1 MKREDTKTKVNDP
14 MSTVPTDKKLNVT
27 PGSMPKGEWT
37 VEYTPSS
44 PMRGRRRGERT
55 YAQADVYSGE
65 LINGGKR
72 CYPDGREEP
81 LYREVIHMAFND
93 QDPDRVARAEAI
105 CVLIA
110 DAGAPSKR
118 HHSGIAMRRFLL
130 LLYPSRIE
138 REWESDPTGLPQSTV
153 SSTLYCSSRTSASA
167 FFLSAGLSWRR

>member
-1 MKREDTKTKVNDP
+1 

-110 DAGAPSKR
+110 DAGTTYNKT
-118 HHSGIAMRRFLL
+118 FLL
-130 LLYPSRIE
+130 PSELAEQLEEALTHLSQMFEGFDFESGLGKPEAADAENAWNFLLSHTNVRTSPT
-138 REWESDPTGLPQSTV
+138 DPTPPEK
-153 SSTLYCSSRTSASA
+153 
-167 FFLSAGLSWRR
+167 